1 MRAAGIMAA
10 TQASPYALE
19 CCVDSDSLRHMRSM
33 LLCLH
38 KFGQDL
44 FLEANEN
51 EVATLARRS

>member
-1 MRAAGIMAA
+1 MAA